1 MATMSPSFDPST
13 APVQL
18 PALHATNAANAA
30 KVGKQFEAQ
39 FVSQMF
45 QHMFEGIK
53 TDGIYGGGSGEEM
66 FRSLLID
73 EYGKM
78 VANRG
83 DIGGGKGS
91 LKGNGFGIGAAVQKM
106 LLKHQEVQ

>member
-1 MATMSPSFDPST
+1 MTAIAATPSFDPSQAAVKLPPMH
-13 APVQL
+13 APD
-18 PALHATNAANAA
+18 AKTAA

-53 TDGIYGGGSGEEM
+53 TDGVFGGGSGEEM

-83 DIGGGKGS
+83 GIGGNGS
-91 LKGNGFGIGAAVQKM
+91 GFGIGAAVQKM

>member
-1 MATMSPSFDPST
+1 MAMSDISSFDV
-13 APVQL
+13 APPPARL
-18 PALHATNAANAA
+18 PAMHAMDKAAAA

-53 TDGIYGGGSGEEM
+53 TDGLFGGGSGEEM

-78 VANRG
+78 VANREG
-83 DIGGGKGS
+83 VSGR
-91 LKGNGFGIGAAVQKM
+91 GFGIGAAVQKM

>member
-1 MATMSPSFDPST
+1 MATSSDISAFDT
-13 APVQL
+13 TQAPIKL
-18 PALHATNAANAA
+18 PPLHAPNAASAA

-53 TDGIYGGGSGEEM
+53 TDGIFGGGSGEEM

-78 VANRG
+78 VANREG
-83 DIGGGKGS
+83 VSGR
-91 LKGNGFGIGAAVQKM
+91 GFGIGTAVQKM

>member
-1 MATMSPSFDPST
+1 MT
-13 APVQL
+13 AI
-18 PALHATNAANAA
+18 AAAAANAYDAYQAAPKAPNMAQTASKSTAA
-30 KVGKQFEAQ
+30 KVGRQFETQ

-45 QHMFEGIK
+45 QHMFAGIK
-53 TDGIYGGGSGEEM
+53 TDGLFGGGSGEEM

-73 EYGKM
+73 EYAKM

-83 DIGGGKGS
+83 GS
-91 LKGNGFGIGAAVQKM
+91 NGNGSGFGIGSAVQKM

>member
-1 MATMSPSFDPST
+1 MATSDIASAYTMTPP
-13 APVQL
+13 APKPPPL
-18 PALHATNAANAA
+18 SAPNPAKAA
-30 KVGKQFEAQ
+30 KVGRQFEAQ

-45 QHMFEGIK
+45 QHMFEGVK
-53 TDGIYGGGSGEEM
+53 TDGIFGGGSGEEM

-78 VANRG
+78 VANRDDLSG
-83 DIGGGKGS
+83 HGA
-91 LKGNGFGIGAAVQKM
+91 GFGIGAAVQKM

>member
-1 MATMSPSFDPST
+1 MAMSDISSFDV
-13 APVQL
+13 APPPARL
-18 PALHATNAANAA
+18 PAMHAMDKAAAA

-53 TDGIYGGGSGEEM
+53 TDGIFGGGSGEEM

-78 VANRG
+78 VANK
-83 DIGGGKGS
+83 GGAGAAGS
-91 LKGNGFGIGAAVQKM
+91 GFGIGAAVQKM

>member
-1 MATMSPSFDPST
+1 MATMAPSFDPST

-18 PALHATNAANAA
+18 PSMHATNAASAA

-53 TDGIYGGGSGEEM
+53 TDGIFGGGAGEEM
-66 FRSLLID
+66 FRSLLTD

-83 DIGGGKGS
+83 SIGGNGS
-91 LKGNGFGIGAAVQKM
+91 LKSSGFGIGAAVQKM

>member
-1 MATMSPSFDPST
+1 MSISATPSFDAAQMSVKP
-13 APVQL
+13 P
-18 PALHATNAANAA
+18 PAMTGTVNPATAA
-30 KVGKQFEAQ
+30 KVGRQFEAQ

-53 TDGIYGGGSGEEM
+53 TDGLFGGGSAEGM
-66 FRSLLID
+66 FKSLLID

-83 DIGGGKGS
+83 SLDGKGS
-91 LKGNGFGIGAAVQKM
+91 GFGIGAAVQKM
-106 LLKHQEVQ
+106 LMKHQEVQ

>member
-1 MATMSPSFDPST
+1 MTAIDAAGMYADTQPYAQRVMASK
-13 APVQL
+13 
-18 PALHATNAANAA
+18 TNSQANAA
-30 KVGKQFEAQ
+30 RIGKQFEAQ

-53 TDGIYGGGSGEEM
+53 TDGMFGGGSGEEM
-66 FRSLLID
+66 FRSLLTD

-78 VANRG
+78 VANKS
-83 DIGGGKGS
+83 GGS
-91 LKGNGFGIGAAVQKM
+91 GFGIAGAVQKM

>member
-1 MATMSPSFDPST
+1 MAMSVTPSFDPSQA
-13 APVQL
+13 APKL
-18 PALHATNAANAA
+18 PSLHAANAA
-30 KVGKQFEAQ
+30 SAAKIGKQFEAQ

-53 TDGIYGGGSGEEM
+53 TDGLFGGGSGEEM

-83 DIGGGKGS
+83 GINGNGS
-91 LKGNGFGIGAAVQKM
+91 GFGIGAAVQKM

>member
-1 MATMSPSFDPST
+1 MTTASALPSFE
-13 APVQL
+13 APQMAPRTPVMR
-18 PALHATNAANAA
+18 AATEATAA
-30 KVGKQFEAQ
+30 KVGRQFEAQ

-53 TDGIYGGGSGEEM
+53 TDGLFGGGSAEGM
-66 FRSLLID
+66 FKSLLID

-83 DIGGGKGS
+83 SLDGKGS
-91 LKGNGFGIGAAVQKM
+91 GFGIGAAVQKM
-106 LLKHQEVQ
+106 VL